1 MALLDHYK
9 NRRLVSASLVAL
21 AYFCGLT
28 PVDLAAQN
36 VGNQQIQSMVQGA
49 SPQEI
54 MERLRQSGLS
64 RLEVQD
70 QLRRAGY
77 NPSMADA
84 YFDMMEGVG
93 QAPPEGANEVLTAL
107 KNVGVLLRDVEA
119 PFEAGFGLALSDAD
133 SLEFLT
139 ELLDSTEVE
148 SLPVFGKS
156 FFERTSSFQFQQLE
170 NGAVGAD
177 YRLGPGDEVIL
188 LITGDVEISY
198 SFDVNRSGM
207 ILIPDVGQVSV
218 SGLTISDLENRLYDR
233 LGSVYSGI
241 SRGGDATTR
250 FDVSLGALRT
260 IAVYVSGEVERPNR
274 YPLSGV
280 ATLLEAL
287 YAAGGPTEIGSLRR
301 VRIERG
307 GTSLGEFDL
316 YSYFV
321 DGSASGDIRLE
332 NGDLVFLPPAESQV
346 AFTGAIRREA
356 IFEMLEG
363 ETASDLLK
371 FAGGLDPDATQ
382 IGTVH
387 RTLPPESRTVGFQ
400 NVILDFPTGENG
412 EEERANSFEIFPGDS
427 VTIKRVGEPYILE
440 CGEEELAGEDVEDPL
455 ETCESRQ
462 LPPSF
467 ARNWAEVVGAVW
479 SPGIYQVT
487 PGQSLSDLLENAG
500 GVRPDGFRSIVHLS
514 RIDQETGLRSLI
526 RTELS
531 SAGAVSIE
539 EFDQVTLFG
548 QDSLLVQDSVSIF
561 GFVAEPGR
569 YPFFGQMTAED
580 LILQAGGF
588 ERGAIPWQAEV
599 VRPLTDSPG
608 TLSESRNVSLSR
620 DLPYADASVTWPEE
634 SNLPTTAARDVP
646 LGAGYEVYIR
656 RLPNYEEPRHV
667 AILGE
672 IIRPGEYVLQSPDER
687 LTSIIE
693 RAGGLTE
700 DAYPEGGRLTRL
712 GVPVG
717 TDFPSALAGNL
728 EDDLVLSDED
738 EIVIPIYDPT
748 ILVEGAVAFESRM
761 RFRVGMNLSEAIQNA
776 GGYIYDADAGR
787 VSVEYLNGQ
796 RATVKKTLWLF
807 KSSPRIEPG
816 SRITVPLKS
825 ATPDSGFDWN
835 TALSATLATLSAFA
849 TVYIALVR

>member
-1 MALLDHYK
+1 MTFLDHQK
-9 NRRLVSASLVAL
+9 NRRFVCTSLVAL
-21 AYFCGLT
+21 GCLCGLT
-28 PVDLAAQN
+28 PVDLAPQN
-36 VGNQQIQSMVQGA
+36 VGNQQIQSMMQGA

-54 MERLRQSGLS
+54 VERLRQSGLS
-64 RLEVQD
+64 RTEVQD

-93 QAPPEGANEVLTAL
+93 EAPAEGADQVITAL
-107 KNVGVLLRDVEA
+107 ENVGVILRDVEA
-119 PFEAGFGLALSDAD
+119 PFEAGFGLRLSDAD
-133 SLEFLT
+133 SLELLT
-139 ELLDSTEVE
+139 SLLDSLEVG

-177 YRLGPGDEVIL
+177 YRLGPGDEGIL
-188 LITGDVEISY
+188 LITGDVELSY
-198 SFDVNRSGM
+198 RFDVNRSGM

-218 SGLTISDLENRLYDR
+218 SGLTIADLESRLYER
-233 LGSVYSGI
+233 LGNVYSGI
-241 SRGGDATTR
+241 SRSGDATTR

-307 GTSLGEFDL
+307 QTSFGEFDL
-316 YSYFV
+316 YSYFA

-332 NGDLVFLPPAESQV
+332 NGDLVFVPPVQSQV
-346 AFTGAIRREA
+346 TITGAVRREA

-363 ETASDLLK
+363 ESASDLLK

-400 NVILDFPTGENG
+400 SVILDFPTGKNG
-412 EEERANSFEIFPGDS
+412 EEDSANSFEMFPGDS

-440 CGEEELAGEDVEDPL
+440 CEDVVEEEEEDVEEP
-455 ETCESRQ
+455 EACESRQ
-462 LPPSF
+462 LPPNF
-467 ARNWAEVVGAVW
+467 TRNWAEVVGAVW

-487 PGQSLSDLLENAG
+487 PGQSLTDLLERAG
-500 GVRPDGFRSIVHLS
+500 GIRPDGLQSIIHIS
-514 RIDQETGLRSLI
+514 RTNQETGESSLI
-526 RTELS
+526 QTELS
-531 SAGAVSIE
+531 SAGAVTIE

-548 QDSLLVQDSVSIF
+548 QDSLVVQDSVSIF
-561 GFVAEPGR
+561 GLIAEPGR
-569 YPFFGQMTAED
+569 YPFAVQMTAED

-599 VRPLTDSPG
+599 VRPITDNRS
-608 TLSESRNVSLSR
+608 TLSESTNVSLSR
-620 DLPYADASVTWPEE
+620 NLPYSDVALAWPEE
-634 SNLPTTAARDVP
+634 SDLPATAARDLP

-656 RLPNYEEPRHV
+656 RLPNYEAPRHV
-667 AILGE
+667 TIAGE
-672 IIRPGEYVLQSPDER
+672 VNRPGEYVLQSPDER

-700 DAYPEGGRLTRL
+700 DAYPEGGRLTRQ
-712 GVPVG
+712 GTPVG
-717 TDFPSALAGNL
+717 TSFQNALAGDL
-728 EDDLVLSDED
+728 ENDLVLADGD
-738 EIVIPIYDPT
+738 QIIVPIYDPT

-761 RFRVGMNLSEAIQNA
+761 RFRVGMDLDEAIQNA
-776 GGYIYDADAGR
+776 GGYIYDADEGR

-807 KSSPRIEPG
+807 KNSPNIEPG

-825 ATPDSGFDWN
+825 EAPGSGFDWN
-835 TALSATLATLSAFA
+835 SALSGTLAALSAFA
-849 TVYIALVR
+849 TVYIAVAR

>member
-9 NRRLVSASLVAL
+9 NRHLVSASLVAL
-21 AYFCGLT
+21 GCLCGLA
-28 PVDLAAQN
+28 PIDLAAQN
-36 VGNQQIQSMVQGA
+36 VSNRQIQSMVQGA

-54 MERLRQSGLS
+54 MDRLRQSGLS
-64 RLEVQD
+64 RSEVQNE
-70 QLRRAGY
+70 LRGAGY
-77 NPSMADA
+77 DPSMADA

-93 QAPPEGANEVLTAL
+93 QAPTGGTDELVTAL
-107 KNVGVLLRDVEA
+107 GSLGILLRDVEA
-119 PFEAGFGLALSDAD
+119 PFEAEFGLGLSDAD
-133 SLEFLT
+133 SLAFLT
-139 ELLDSTEVE
+139 DLLDSREVE

-188 LITGDVEISY
+188 LITGDVEVSY

-412 EEERANSFEIFPGDS
+412 EEERTNSFEIFPGDS
-427 VTIKRVGEPYILE
+427 VIIKRVGEPYILE
-440 CGEEELAGEDVEDPL
+440 CEEELAGEDVEGCD
-455 ETCESRQ
+455 SRQ
-462 LPPSF
+462 LPPDF

-487 PGQSLSDLLENAG
+487 PGQSLSDLLESAG
-500 GVRPDGFRSIVHLS
+500 GVRPDGFQSIVHVS
-514 RIDQETGLRSLI
+514 RINQETGERSLI

-561 GFVAEPGR
+561 GLVLEPGQ
-569 YPFFGQMTAED
+569 YPFYDQMTAED

-588 ERGAIPWQAEV
+588 QRGAIPWEAEV
-599 VRPLTDSPG
+599 VSPIFDRPG
-608 TLSESRNVSLSR
+608 TLSESMNVSLSR
-620 DLPYADASVTWPEE
+620 DLPYSDASVTWPEE
-634 SNLPTTAARDVP
+634 SNLPATAARDLP

-656 RLPNYEEPRHV
+656 RLPSYKEVRHV
-667 AILGE
+667 NISGE
-672 IIRPGEYVLQSPDER
+672 IRRPGNYVLQAPDER
-687 LTSIIE
+687 LTSVIE

-700 DAYPEGGRLTRL
+700 DAYMDGGRLTRG

-717 TDFPSALAGNL
+717 TDFQSALAGNI

-738 EIVIPIYDPT
+738 EIAIPVYDPT

-761 RFRVGMNLSEAIQNA
+761 RFRVGMDLSEVIQNA

>member
-1 MALLDHYK
+1 MP
-9 NRRLVSASLVAL
+9 ASLVAL
-21 AYFCGLT
+21 ACLCGLA

-36 VGNQQIQSMVQGA
+36 VGNQQIPSMLQGA

-54 MERLRQSGLS
+54 MGSLRQSGLS
-64 RLEVQD
+64 RSEVRD
-70 QLRRAGY
+70 QLLRSGY
-77 NPSMADA
+77 DPNMADP
-84 YFDMMEGVG
+84 YFDMMEGIG
-93 QAPPEGANEVLTAL
+93 EAPIGDTGELVAAL
-107 KNVGVLLRDVEA
+107 GSLGILLRDVEA
-119 PFEAGFGLALSDAD
+119 PFEAEFGLRLSNAD
-133 SLEFLT
+133 SLAFLT
-139 ELLDSTEVE
+139 NLLDSLEVE

-177 YRLGPGDEVIL
+177 YQLGPGDEVIL
-188 LITGDVEISY
+188 VITGDVEVSY
-198 SFDVNRSGM
+198 SFDVNRSGI

-218 SGLTISDLENRLYDR
+218 SGLTISDLEDHLYDR

-250 FDVSLGALRT
+250 FDVSLGAMRT

-274 YPLSGV
+274 YPLSAV

-287 YAAGGPTEIGSLRR
+287 YAAGGPTEIGSLRQ

-307 GTSLGEFDL
+307 QNSLGEFDL

-332 NGDLVFLPPAESQV
+332 NGDLVFVPPAESQV
-346 AFTGAIRREA
+346 ALTGAIRREA

-371 FAGGLDPDATQ
+371 FSGGLNPDAIR
-382 IGTVH
+382 IGTVF
-387 RTLPPESRTVGFQ
+387 RTLPPEARSVGFQ
-400 NVILDFPTGENG
+400 SVILNFPTSDNG
-412 EEERANSFEIFPGDS
+412 GEERASSFEIFPGDS
-427 VTIKRVGEPYILE
+427 ITIKRMGEPYILA
-440 CGEEELAGEDVEDPL
+440 CEEEVTGDIPGITSTSVEP
-455 ETCESRQ
+455 EPCNSRQ
-462 LPPSF
+462 LPPDF
-467 ARNWAEVVGAVW
+467 ARNWAEVAGAVW

-500 GVRPDGFRSIVHLS
+500 GVRPDGFESAVHIS
-514 RIDQETGLRSLI
+514 RLNQETGDRSLI

-531 SAGAVSIE
+531 SAGTISIE

-548 QDSLLVQDSVSIF
+548 QDSLLAQDSVSIF
-561 GFVAEPGR
+561 GLVAVPGR
-569 YPFFGQMTAED
+569 YPFFDQMTAED

-599 VRPLTDSPG
+599 VRPIVDSPG
-608 TLSESRNVSLSR
+608 ILSESNEVSLSR
-620 DLPYADASVTWPEE
+620 DLPYADVSLTWPEE
-634 SNLPTTAARDVP
+634 SSLPPTAARDVP

-656 RLPNYEEPRHV
+656 RLPNYEEARHV
-667 AILGE
+667 EIVGE
-672 IIRPGEYVLQSPDER
+672 IRRPGDYVLQSPDER
-687 LTSIIE
+687 LSSIIE

-712 GVPVG
+712 GIPVG
-717 TDFPSALAGNL
+717 TDFQSALAG
-728 EDDLVLSDED
+728 DLDNDIVLSDD
-738 EIVIPIYDPT
+738 DVISIPVYDPT

-761 RFRVGMNLSEAIQNA
+761 RFRVGMDLSEAIENA
-776 GGYIYDADAGR
+776 GGYVYDADKGR

-807 KSSPRIEPG
+807 KSSPPIEPG

-825 ATPDSGFDWN
+825 EAPGSGFDWN
-835 TALSATLATLSAFA
+835 SALSGTLAALSAFA
-849 TVYIALVR
+849 TVYIAVVR

>member
-1 MALLDHYK
+1 
-9 NRRLVSASLVAL
+9 
-21 AYFCGLT
+21 
-28 PVDLAAQN
+28 
-36 VGNQQIQSMVQGA
+36 
-49 SPQEI
+49 
-54 MERLRQSGLS
+54 
-64 RLEVQD
+64 
-70 QLRRAGY
+70 
-77 NPSMADA
+77 MADA

-93 QAPPEGANEVLTAL
+93 QAPSEGADDFLTAL
-107 KNVGVLLRDVEA
+107 EDIGVLLRNVEA
-119 PFEAGFGLALSDAD
+119 PFEAEFGLALSDAD

-188 LITGDVEISY
+188 LITGDVEVSY
-198 SFDVNRSGM
+198 NLDVNRSGM
-207 ILIPDVGQVSV
+207 ILIPDVGRVSV

-356 IFEMLEG
+356 IFEILEG

-371 FAGGLDPDATQ
+371 FAGGLDPDAMQ

-400 NVILDFPTGENG
+400 SVILNFPAGENG

-427 VTIKRVGEPYILE
+427 VTIKRVGDPYIVACAKE
-440 CGEEELAGEDVEDPL
+440 KDDDIPGAAGEEETSIEPEPCDI
-455 ETCESRQ
+455 RQ

-487 PGQSLSDLLENAG
+487 PGQSLSDLLETAG
-500 GVRPDGFRSIVHLS
+500 GVRPDGFQSIVHVS
-514 RIDQETGLRSLI
+514 RLDQETGDRSLI

-531 SAGAVSIE
+531 SAGIVTIE

-548 QDSLLVQDSVSIF
+548 QDSLLAQDSVSIF
-561 GFVAEPGR
+561 GLVAQPGQ
-569 YPFFGQMTAED
+569 YPFYDQMTAED

-588 ERGAIPWQAEV
+588 ERGAIPWEAEV
-599 VRPLTDSPG
+599 VRPILDVPG

-620 DLPYADASVTWPEE
+620 NLPYADASVAWPEE
-634 SNLPTTAARDVP
+634 SDLPATAARDIP

-656 RLPNYEEPRHV
+656 RLPSYEEVRHV
-667 AILGE
+667 TITGE
-672 IIRPGEYVLQSPDER
+672 IRRPGDYVLQSPDEN

-700 DAYPEGGRLTRL
+700 DAYLEGGRLTRL
-712 GVPVG
+712 GIPVG
-717 TDFPSALAGNL
+717 TDFQSAMNGNL

-738 EIVIPIYDPT
+738 VITIPVYDPT

-761 RFRVGMNLSEAIQNA
+761 RFQVGMNLQDAIQNA
-776 GGYIYDADAGR
+776 GGYIFDADEGR

-807 KSSPRIEPG
+807 KSTPAIQPG

-825 ATPDSGFDWN
+825 DTPGSGFDWN
-835 TALSATLATLSAFA
+835 TALSGTLATLSAFA
-849 TVYIALVR
+849 TVYIALR